1 MTNLKIKIEGQA
13 SFADKAQV
21 DKEIQEL
28 SRWLAL
34 SPSLRVPKK
43 KNGKE
48 GSDTSSSSSSSS
60 SSDDEKSKKM
70 PPDCKICHKEFGKVF
85 KKPVTIYTL
94 LSSPLLVLTCIFFV
108 FFAYRNFYFS
118 CFASTASPTSASR
131 AVTSC
136 TRSSSWDGT
145 NLTWCV

>member
-94 LSSPLLVLTCIFFV
+94 LSSPILSSPLL
-108 FFAYRNFYFS
+108 
-118 CFASTASPTSASR
+118 
-131 AVTSC
+131 
-136 TRSSSWDGT
+136 SSSLLFSSSLGFSLYSLLIEIFT
-145 NLTWCV
+145 LVALLPLPHLRLRVVQ